1 MMYPNK
7 SITSLFQ
14 VPFAKTMYPTK
25 AFRPFPSQV
34 PFAKTMYPTG
44 SVENWLSEVE
54 RKMKESV
61 REQAKL
67 ALEDYQT
74 KPRSQWVQCWPA
86 MVVLAGSS
94 IYWTRQV
101 EEAISKG
108 TLADYFE
115 NVQVSIGV

>member
-1 MMYPNK
+1 
-7 SITSLFQ
+7 
-14 VPFAKTMYPTK
+14 
-25 AFRPFPSQV
+25 
-34 PFAKTMYPTG
+34 MYPTG

-54 RKMKESV
+54 RRMKESV

-74 KPRSQWVQCWPA
+74 KARAQWVQCWPA

-101 EEAISKG
+101 EEAIGKG
-108 TLADYFE
+108 TLKDYFE
-115 NVQVSIGV
+115 NVQVGLESGSRVGF

>member
-1 MMYPNK
+1 
-7 SITSLFQ
+7 
-14 VPFAKTMYPTK
+14 
-25 AFRPFPSQV
+25 
-34 PFAKTMYPTG
+34 MYPTG

-74 KPRSQWVQCWPA
+74 KARSQWVQCWPA

-115 NVQVSIGV
+115 NVQVNVENQRFKGFRV